1 MSKHDRDFSCL
12 YCVHWYRTKN
22 KLESHKKSCKKKD
35 FCKTEMPSEDTKVLE
50 INQYQISDKTPF
62 IVSQISD
69 RKKIDGCKNNPEKSS
84 TTKLGQDIPSGFS
97 VSTVS

>member
-1 MSKHDRDFSCL
+1 MIVIFPVCIVFIDIEQKTNLNHINNH
-12 YCVHWYRTKN
+12 V
-22 KLESHKKSCKKKD
+22 KKKD

-62 IVSQISD
+62 VSQISD